1 MHRIAHDEMRRNH
14 DSGVFRVERE
24 GAFYLLIHC
33 ESMYFLNSSVYF
45 L

>member
-24 GAFYLLIHC
+24 GAFLFTDSLRIHV
-33 ESMYFLNSSVYF
+33 FLE
-45 L
+45 